1 MSLIQDTIRFTQR
14 RRLGAELLA
23 VEHTA
28 ADLSLEAQLL
38 ERNGDYQRADNKL
51 HQWWDAIARVKALRQ
66 RIERLG

>member
-1 MSLIQDTIRFTQR
+1 MSLIQDTVRFAQR

-38 ERNGDYQRADNKL
+38 ERVGDHQRAGTKL
-51 HQWWDAIARVKALRQ
+51 HQWWDALERVKTLRQ